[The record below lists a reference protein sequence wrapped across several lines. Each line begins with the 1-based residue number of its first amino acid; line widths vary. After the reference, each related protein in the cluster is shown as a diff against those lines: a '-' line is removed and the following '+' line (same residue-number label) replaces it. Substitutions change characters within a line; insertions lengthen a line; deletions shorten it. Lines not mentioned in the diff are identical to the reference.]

1 MHCGRLQAA
10 RQRHWRLLQVKEEE
24 QAVKEEEEE
33 EERARKKA
41 AKRREVSA
49 APPDSHSHTTQKR
62 MSQVPLRHMKIVAS
76 ISDCQATVVV
86 YFAYRTGAPVF

>member
-1 MHCGRLQAA
+1 MAQYAA
-10 RQRHWRLLQVKEEE
+10 LVQVKEEE

-49 APPDSHSHTTQKR
+49 ASLRELQLHKLRQFAIVFALSDLSPPTTRVSH
-62 MSQVPLRHMKIVAS
+62 P
-76 ISDCQATVVV
+76 
-86 YFAYRTGAPVF
+86 P